1 MDIMRGGATIAAWR
15 VPLLAGALALLLG
28 SVSGARAEP
37 TRKIA
42 YVCEND
48 VEVVATFLPGDPGS
62 ARVESKGESWTLP
75 HVPSGSGAKY
85 SSGAVTFWAKGKEAL
100 FDAPG
105 SNLTCTA
112 KP

>member
-1 MDIMRGGATIAAWR
+1 MDIVRGTTIMGARRI
-15 VPLLAGALALLLG
+15 PSLAGALALLLG

-62 ARVESKGESWTLP
+62 ARVESKGETWTLP

-85 SSGAVTFWAKGKEAL
+85 SSGAVTFLSKGKEAL